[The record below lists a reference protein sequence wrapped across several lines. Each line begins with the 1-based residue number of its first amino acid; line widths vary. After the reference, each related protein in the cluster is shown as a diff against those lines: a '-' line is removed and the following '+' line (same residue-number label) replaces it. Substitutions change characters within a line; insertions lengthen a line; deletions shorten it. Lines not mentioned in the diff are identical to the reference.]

1 MAVEGDSL
9 NQWLVLSLERREYA
23 LPVKH
28 VVEVLRMVAV
38 TPMPEAPAWIAGVLN
53 LRGKG
58 IVVMDLRTRLA
69 LPARTPDLNN
79 QIVIV
84 DSKGELLGLIVDEV
98 VEIITLP
105 GSALKPAD
113 KLSGASAMFAAL
125 AHAGERLILVLDLDR
140 LVGSPPLAA

>member
-1 MAVEGDSL
+1 MTVEGDSL

-58 IVVMDLRTRLA
+58 IVVCRPIRL
-69 LPARTPDLNN
+69 
-79 QIVIV
+79 
-84 DSKGELLGLIVDEV
+84 
-98 VEIITLP
+98 
-105 GSALKPAD
+105 
-113 KLSGASAMFAAL
+113 
-125 AHAGERLILVLDLDR
+125 
-140 LVGSPPLAA
+140 PLH